1 LVRVVQEV
9 VQVGRSREVTE
20 IKLCFNSCGNVRAL
34 TVNAQHLS
42 TRAFPGEST
51 SLEIY
56 TLSMAPRKFCLPQ
69 ALKLC
74 ALEIQAL
81 RIVTLKVSSCEL
93 LSSRPSYC
101 YLRSPRRFY
110 HPQAPTLC
118 ALELHAATFTLR
130 HPPRRFYHH
139 QALKLCAVEIQALRI
154 AILKFS
160 SCAPSKSKP
169 SGLLPSRS
177 QAVSSRAP
185 DLPIATF
192 YLLGNFTTLKLPS
205 GCAPLSA
212 RPSSWLPSTSSAIL
226 QPWKFSSCMP
236 SSSKL

>member
-51 SLEIY
+51 ALEIY
-56 TLSMAPRKFCLPQ
+56 TLCMAPRKFCL
-69 ALKLC
+69 
-74 ALEIQAL
+74 
-81 RIVTLKVSSCEL
+81 
-93 LSSRPSYC
+93 
-101 YLRSPRRFY
+101 
-110 HPQAPTLC
+110 PQAPTLC

-130 HPPRRFYHH
+130 HPPRRFYLP
-139 QALKLCAVEIQALRI
+139 QALELCDVEIQALPI

-160 SCAPSKSKP
+160 SCVLS
-169 SGLLPSRS
+169 
-177 QAVSSRAP
+177 SSRPSHCYLRSRRQFYHPQATT
-185 DLPIATF
+185 LCALELHVATF
-192 YLLGNFTTLKLPS
+192 TLRVFHPASPSPSCTLLRDFTTLKPPS
-205 GCAPLSA
+205 CAPLSA
-212 RPSSWLPSTSSAIL
+212 RPSSLLPSTSSAIL